1 MSNTLKNAPLASG
14 AFFFKETQM
23 TKKYEGT
30 IRACFI
36 GYIAQAIVN
45 NFAPLLFV
53 RFGTEY
59 KIPLSDITMLI
70 TINFLIQLM
79 MDFASAF
86 FIDRIGYKASVLIAH
101 GFCAAGLIGLAVLPG
116 VFESAYIGI
125 LLAVIMYAVGGGL
138 LEVVISPMVEACP
151 SEHKDKTMSM
161 LHSFYCW
168 GTVIVIAFSTLFFYF
183 FGIGNWKTLS
193 LLWAMLPVINGIAFI
208 FLPVVS
214 LADGEDEGLSLK
226 ELLKTKTFWLFALII
241 CCAGASEQAISQW
254 ASAFTEQALGISK
267 TVSDLFGPMLF
278 AILMGVSR
286 TIYGKFGERFSLNKI
301 MIVSGFLCNAS
312 YIIISVSSSPI
323 LSLLGMAVCGFAVG
337 ILWPGTYSKAAHK
350 IKGGGTTMFAF
361 LALAGDV
368 GCTGGPTFAGKI
380 ASLAGDNLKTG
391 LSASVVF
398 PAVLTVA
405 LLCAAASKNKKA

>member
-1 MSNTLKNAPLASG
+1 
-14 AFFFKETQM
+14 M

-30 IRACFI
+30 IKACFI
-36 GYIAQAIVN
+36 GYIVQAIVN

-53 RFGTEY
+53 RFGYEY
-59 KIPLSDITMLI
+59 NIRLSDITVLI
-70 TINFLIQLM
+70 TVNFLIQLM

-86 FIDRIGYKASVLIAH
+86 FIDRIGYRASVLIAH

-116 VFESAYIGI
+116 TFESAYIG
-125 LLAVIMYAVGGGL
+125 LLLSVIMYAVGGGL

-168 GTVIVIAFSTLFFYF
+168 GTVIVIALSTLFFYF
-183 FGIGNWKTLS
+183 FGIENWKTLS
-193 LLWAMLPVINGIAFI
+193 LIWAILPVVNGAAFI
-208 FLPVVS
+208 FLPVCS
-214 LADGEDEGLSLK
+214 LADGEEKGLSLK

-241 CCAGASEQAISQW
+241 CCAGASEQAVSQW

-267 TVSDLFGPMLF
+267 TVSDLLGPMLF
-278 AILMGVSR
+278 SVLMGISR
-286 TIYGKFGERFSLNKI
+286 TIYGKFGEKLSLNKM
-301 MIVSGFLCNAS
+301 MIISGVLCSLS
-312 YIIISVSSSPI
+312 YIVIS
-323 LSLLGMAVCGFAVG
+323 LSKSALPALSALAVCGFSVG
-337 ILWPGTYSKAAHK
+337 ILWPGTYSKAAKK

-380 ASLAGDNLKTG
+380 AALVGDNLKIG
-391 LSASVVF
+391 LSASVIF
-398 PAVLTVA
+398 PVILTAA
-405 LLCAAASKNKKA
+405 LLCSALNRNKM